1 MDNPHK
7 LPWHIEGEIWKSI
20 PGFQHYEASNL
31 GRIRRIE
38 TGRIMQPSMSK
49 GYWHT
54 LLCENGKRSIHR
66 LHKLVCLAFHG
77 RRPDGYVINHKDGNK
92 TNNLPENLEYTT
104 QKKNMHHAI
113 ELGLFDQTKHSPETI
128 QRVIDLL
135 NQTAP
140 QLSCVQI
147 AKMTGVPR
155 SVVMYILRGNTSVY
169 EAKGVRANIRQDR
182 QSNPKEKLT
191 DGDVKEIK
199 RLIDEGN
206 ISQRKLAAMFGVH
219 EATIS
224 VIKSGKR
231 RKKVA

>member
-77 RRPDGYVINHKDGNK
+77 QRPDGYVINHKDGNK
-92 TNNLPENLEYTT
+92 MNNLPENLEYTT
-104 QKKNMHHAI
+104 PKGNTHHAI
-113 ELGLFDQTKHSPETI
+113 KSGRFGNNIYSVETI
-128 QRVIDLL
+128 QEVVDLL
-135 NQTAP
+135 KQTSPRLTYA
-140 QLSCVQI
+140 QI
-147 AKMTGVPR
+147 AEKTGVNPR
-155 SVVMYILRGNTSVY
+155 TIAS
-169 EAKGVRANIRQDR
+169 IRNR
-182 QSNPKEKLT
+182 QSIIYEMR
-191 DGDVKEIK
+191 GVKVGEIK
-199 RLIDEGN
+199 RVR
-206 ISQRKLAAMFGVH
+206 RKLSEADISEIRRLLAEGEIPQKEIAARFEVDPAMI
-219 EATIS
+219 TR
-224 VIKSGKR
+224 IKNGTRHQGK
-231 RKKVA
+231 AA